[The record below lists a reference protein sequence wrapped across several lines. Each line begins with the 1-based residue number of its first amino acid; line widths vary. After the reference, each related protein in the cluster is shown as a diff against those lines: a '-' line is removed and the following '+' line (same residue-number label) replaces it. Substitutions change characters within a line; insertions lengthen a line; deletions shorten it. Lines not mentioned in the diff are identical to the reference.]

1 MRRATRM
8 SGILSLLILLSL
20 AVLVVVEVSAEGPFP
35 GVPPTLEYRLPLPW
49 R

>member
-1 MRRATRM
+1 M

-20 AVLVVVEVSAEGPFP
+20 AVLVMVEVSAEGPYP
-35 GVPPTLEYRLPLPW
+35 DVPPTLEYRLPLPW